1 MGIQHYCDRCMKIHL
16 QKELKSLTYK
26 VTNIGLGTGLY
37 EGENELCGKCAP
49 IVINALRK
57 GLAKGE

>member
-1 MGIQHYCDRCMKIHL
+1 MKIHL